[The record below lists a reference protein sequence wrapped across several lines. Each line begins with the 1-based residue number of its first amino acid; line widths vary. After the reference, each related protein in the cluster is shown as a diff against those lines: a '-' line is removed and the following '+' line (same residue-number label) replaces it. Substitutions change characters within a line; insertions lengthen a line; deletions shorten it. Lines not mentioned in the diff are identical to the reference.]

1 MYPNHATY
9 LMTAKDD
16 PNVRKELVS
25 RIADKFREALAV
37 RLTESQLI
45 GIDYANTYGVFFGEQ
60 TPCASHDYCDTGPVF
75 WSVMVSALS
84 EKTGGS
90 GRRHPLHEPGRD
102 LYDIIMIGDNDLG
115 RVGAS
120 IWNDAWNAA
129 VLKGFSSL
137 WAVKEGIPAEATFKV
152 LAEIAMT
159 HPLRVPH
166 DDPRY
171 PGFPMITDFEA
182 EIHAAALEFLAHAT
196 PLSVG
201 DALEAATIVH
211 QLVDNDDADGVIEY
225 FSSFAPAPDQ
235 SQLRP

>member
-16 PNVRKELVS
+16 QRVRKELVS

-45 GIDYANTYGVFFGEQ
+45 GVDYANTYGPVFVRHA
-60 TPCASHDYCDTGPVF
+60 PCATHDYCDASPVF
-75 WSVMVSALS
+75 WSAMGSALS
-84 EKTGGS
+84 ERTGGN
-90 GRRHPLHEPGRD
+90 GRHHPLHEAGRD
-102 LYDIIMIGDNDLG
+102 LYDIIVTQDNELG
-115 RVGAS
+115 RVGAEV
-120 IWNDAWNAA
+120 WNDAWNAA
-129 VLKGFSSL
+129 ALKGFSSL

-159 HPLRVPH
+159 HPPRVAH

-201 DALEAATIVH
+201 DALEAATIVY
-211 QLVDNDDADGVIEY
+211 QLADNDDADGIVEY
-225 FSSFAPAPDQ
+225 FSSFAPAPAPAQ
-235 SQLRP
+235 PRP